1 MDIRNYKVLRVST
14 NDDSKTNPEPLVR
27 LGSIR
32 DKRYIP
38 NYTIDPNNVS
48 FIDNSKTIQ
57 ITDLRIANNLYL
69 YQLRGRQN
77 QNLLKSLGQINLKKI
92 QICDLALNG
101 RVIVY
106 CKKKLGTLDSY
117 LKLYYKN
124 PDSLQGVYLGM
135 KSDEI
140 LKSKLTREG
149 YRACSVYMYII
160 LDEANKKKTYYSYY
174 YLDEASLQLKLMF
187 RSEVADF
194 YIKEIT
200 GARKGIEAY
209 FFYQGEFVEDIQI
222 RKKIYYFDGV
232 MRGLIN

>member
-1 MDIRNYKVLRVST
+1 LYQVHVSLIMDIRNYKVLRVST

-92 QICDLALNG
+92 
-101 RVIVY
+101 
-106 CKKKLGTLDSY
+106 
-117 LKLYYKN
+117 
-124 PDSLQGVYLGM
+124 
-135 KSDEI
+135 
-140 LKSKLTREG
+140 
-149 YRACSVYMYII
+149 
-160 LDEANKKKTYYSYY
+160 
-174 YLDEASLQLKLMF
+174 
-187 RSEVADF
+187 
-194 YIKEIT
+194 
-200 GARKGIEAY
+200 
-209 FFYQGEFVEDIQI
+209 
-222 RKKIYYFDGV
+222 
-232 MRGLIN
+232 